1 MPLVLLEGRRRR
13 WQRASRRQ
21 EHALQ
26 QGRLRFR
33 LQLQLWLRQ
42 RQRLRLQLQLRVR
55 VRLQL
60 LLLHLAVRRLRRRN
74 RATPKARRADEGGRG
89 GRGPC
94 RAAAAAAAAA
104 AVRGGTLCRCGDGG
118 TIAQRGDEGGGG
130 GGRHSDLS
138 FGLQPLDLLLGSPQV
153 LPELRLRPVRGGE
166 LADPLGALGGQL
178 RRQVRAPRS
187 QLLHLA
193 LGLCELAARGL
204 EVRVARP
211 AIARLGQAGGHLF
224 LQSGNLLQQAQM
236 LLRRWAGFQLQLQP
250 LDLGSEARLLP
261 QLALEPPPLLRQ
273 RLPWGPGRE
282 LRAQRHELVLELGLC
297 LLLLPLALQGRPEL
311 LHLPLQLPVLLGLP
325 DVLGGVHAGYR
336 TVSHLPSEIP
346 NLGLHQLQLLLVLH
360 RRDRLE
366 VESGIRLG
374 VGRLRRP
381 QMLHELVH
389 LAV

>member
-21 EHALQ
+21 EHTLQ

-60 LLLHLAVRRLRRRN
+60 LLLRLAVRRLRRRD
-74 RATPKARRADEGGRG
+74 RATPKARRAGEGGRG

-94 RAAAAAAAAA
+94 RAAAAA

-138 FGLQPLDLLLGSPQV
+138 LGLQPLDLLLGSPQV

-166 LADPLGALGGQL
+166 LADPLGAFGGQL

-187 QLLHLA
+187 QLLHLT

-204 EVRVARP
+204 EVRIARP

-236 LLRRWAGFQLQLQP
+236 LLRRGAGFQLQLQP

-273 RLPWGPGRE
+273 RLLWGPGRE
-282 LRAQRHELVLELGLC
+282 LRAQRRELVLELGLR